1 MEEKQ
6 NGVAPDI
13 GPDFDVEFKQVNG
26 KNGTVNGE
34 VNGSVN
40 GTLVESKEN
49 NNNHDKHGGDD
60 DKIDEKEEDKP
71 KVALTRLFRYAT
83 SLDGFLMLIGSV
95 AAIVH
100 GCAWPVLN
108 IIFGELIDSFT
119 DFAKNGTNATTTSPT
134 ASSNPAKDFDDQMQ
148 QYAVIFSLI
157 GVATVCFAYIQNSMW
172 TLACERQIYKIRK
185 AFFDA
190 ILYQEIAWFDVHK
203 SGELTSRLADDME
216 RVKEGLGD
224 KISIS
229 MQYLAMFFA
238 GFAIAF
244 FKSWELTLVL
254 LSMTPLVAIAGAFMA
269 KILTSFSK
277 REQESYAD
285 AGSVAEE
292 VLSCIR
298 TVVAFGGEQK
308 EVDRYGKE
316 LRTARNLGVKKGM
329 TTGIGMGFTMLVLY
343 GSYGLA
349 FW

>member
-1 MEEKQ
+1 MEKEKS
-6 NGVAPDI
+6 NGVESAT
-13 GPDFDVEFKQVNG
+13 DVEFKPTSMNGKHGAVNG
-26 KNGTVNGE
+26 KINADL
-34 VNGSVN
+34 NGSV
-40 GTLVESKEN
+40 VESKKN
-49 NNNHDKHGGDD
+49 NNWKDDGDD
-60 DKIDEKEEDKP
+60 GKTEEKEEEKP

-83 SLDGFLMLIGSV
+83 SLDGFLMLIGSL

-108 IIFGELIDSFT
+108 IVFGELIDSFT
-119 DFAKNGTNATTTSPT
+119 DFAKNDTNATTSPT
-134 ASSNPAKDFDDQMQ
+134 ASSNPTQDFDDQMQ
-148 QYAVIFSLI
+148 LYAVIFSLI
-157 GVATVCFAYIQNSMW
+157 GVATVCFAYLQNSLW

-229 MQYLAMFFA
+229 LQYVAMFF
-238 GFAIAF
+238 
-244 FKSWELTLVL
+244 V
-254 LSMTPLVAIAGAFMA
+254 
-269 KILTSFSK
+269 LTSFSK
-277 REQESYAD
+277 KEQESYAG

-308 EVDRYGKE
+308 EVARYEKE
-316 LRTARNLGVKKGM
+316 LHTARDLGVKKGV
-329 TTGIGMGFTMLVLY
+329 TTGVGMGVTMLILY

>member
-1 MEEKQ
+1 MEKEKS
-6 NGVAPDI
+6 NGVESAT
-13 GPDFDVEFKQVNG
+13 DVEFKPTSMNGKHGAVNG
-26 KNGTVNGE
+26 KINADL
-34 VNGSVN
+34 NGSV
-40 GTLVESKEN
+40 VESKKN
-49 NNNHDKHGGDD
+49 NNWKDDGDD
-60 DKIDEKEEDKP
+60 GKTEEKEEEKP

-83 SLDGFLMLIGSV
+83 SLDGFLMLIGSL

-108 IIFGELIDSFT
+108 IVFGELIDSFT
-119 DFAKNGTNATTTSPT
+119 DFAKNDTNATTSPT
-134 ASSNPAKDFDDQMQ
+134 ASSNPTQDFDDQMQ
-148 QYAVIFSLI
+148 LYAVIFSLI
-157 GVATVCFAYIQNSMW
+157 GVATVCFAYLQNSLW

-229 MQYLAMFFA
+229 LQYVAMFFA

-254 LSMTPLVAIAGAFMA
+254 LSMTPLIAIAGGFMTYV
-269 KILTSFSK
+269 LTSFSK
-277 REQESYAD
+277 KEQESYAG

-308 EVDRYGKE
+308 EVARYEKE
-316 LRTARNLGVKKGM
+316 LHTARDLGVKKGV
-329 TTGIGMGFTMLVLY
+329 TTGVGMGVTMLILY